1 MLCFSAFHLQCLRAC
16 PPELCDGG
24 VQSMVLSG
32 LPTTHVLQAAA
43 ELLHQGQQL
52 WSAAVAA
59 GSDQELLSSSAGMMY
74 FSALRQASALC
85 GISLL
90 LRLGPLYVSTA
101 QPAMPWAGK
110 NDLAVHGP
118 PLPCVQQIC
127 YVGSFCRPQHIEFQ
141 GNCLQ
146 QVAQR
151 SLLQCFGA

>member
-1 MLCFSAFHLQCLRAC
+1 M
-16 PPELCDGG
+16 
-24 VQSMVLSG
+24 
-32 LPTTHVLQAAA
+32 LQAAA

-90 LRLGPLYVSTA
+90 LRPGPPSVSMA

-110 NDLAVHGP
+110 NDVAMHGP
-118 PLPCVQQIC
+118 SLPCSQQMGP
-127 YVGSFCRPQHIEFQ
+127 VGTFWRLSTLSFKASACSRI
-141 GNCLQ
+141 
-146 QVAQR
+146 A
-151 SLLQCFGA
+151 